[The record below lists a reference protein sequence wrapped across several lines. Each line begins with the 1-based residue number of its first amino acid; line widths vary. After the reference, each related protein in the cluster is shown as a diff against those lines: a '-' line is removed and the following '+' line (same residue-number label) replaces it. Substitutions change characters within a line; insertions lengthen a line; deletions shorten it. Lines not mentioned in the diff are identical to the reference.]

1 MKKQISILL
10 LGLTVALCGC
20 QENKEQ
26 ELSYETVA
34 IAADDFEQIFSEGT
48 GFAEIKNED
57 AYQNKKAVQEKKGS
71 FLSTFDELIYQE
83 TESILFMD
91 YSVDTYIN
99 KTDPQVKYQYFT
111 NSDTLL
117 LYRNEAGL
125 DIGIAADASEEAIY
139 LALEGLLSEKLLPE
153 DVDVKQLRRMVYTR
167 MLTDSV
173 EDGIPTLT
181 SNTVEG
187 YVLPDENQ
195 KATYII
201 YYTYPVGDVDSYET
215 YEFILT
221 EEHILRQ
228 YRAPRPEI
236 FNLSD
241 DAIDKEKMQESVE
254 RFCKESFAEG
264 TKEKQ
269 TNGQFWYWNSDGK
282 LAVLTFMEVE
292 YEKEGDLRGEIINLI
307 TTLE

>member
-1 MKKQISILL
+1 M
-10 LGLTVALCGC
+10 GLTVALCGC

-26 ELSYETVA
+26 EPSYATVA
-34 IAADDFEQIFSEGT
+34 IATDDFEQIFSEGT

-139 LALEGLLSEKLLPE
+139 LALEGLLSKKLLPE

-201 YYTYPVGDVDSYET
+201 YYTYPVGDIDSYET

-254 RFCKESFAEG
+254 RFCKESFVEG

-269 TNGQFWYWNSDGK
+269 TNGQFWYWNSNGK

-292 YEKEGDLRGEIINLI
+292 YEKEGGLRGEIINLI